1 MSVLVTTTPNVEG
14 YKITKYLGLVSSN
27 AYYENTGI
35 GNRHSASSAWDSI
48 IDGIR
53 SSAESMGADAV
64 VGLQITDAGARVE
77 NFFFYCHMFAQ
88 GTAVKLEKIGF
99 DDELPD
105 L

>member
-27 AYYENTGI
+27 AYYENTGY
-35 GNRHSASSAWDSI
+35 GNRYSASDAWNSI

-64 VGLQITDAGARVE
+64 VGLQITNAGARAE
-77 NFFFYCHMFAQ
+77 NFFYCHMLAQ

>member
-14 YKITKYLGLVSSN
+14 YKITKYLGLVSSHAYYDQN
-27 AYYENTGI
+27 AYRNPHTA
-35 GNRHSASSAWDSI
+35 NSAWNSI

-53 SSAESMGADAV
+53 SSAASMGADAV
-64 VGLQITDAGARVE
+64 VGLQITNAGAGNEDV
-77 NFFFYCHMFAQ
+77 FSYHMIAQ
-88 GTAVKLEKIGF
+88 GTAVKLERIGF